1 MSIYILK
8 DNNEIGPLT
17 IIEIQA
23 LLDANCIN
31 QQQIIRY
38 SNGEQGTVQ
47 SIDGIRTPQISTIK
61 TENNETQ
68 DAANAPMASFS
79 RDIKNIRKN
88 SSTVADELN
97 QFLSEIRGK
106 SPAEMLGAFAKSSL
120 IQSTITATFILLFIL
135 IATTVVPLLLSKK
148 TELKQNIQP
157 EYSNTTPTNT
167 TQAAVNTSNSNTTPT
182 NIQTSE
188 PLNDPKSVAETL
200 GIGESKKGIPSEPNP
215 FESTGDLL
223 KELE

>member
-47 SIDGIRTPQISTIK
+47 SIDGIRTPQTSTIK

-68 DAANAPMASFS
+68 GAANAPWQVFP
-79 RDIKNIRKN
+79 
-88 SSTVADELN
+88 
-97 QFLSEIRGK
+97 EI
-106 SPAEMLGAFAKSSL
+106 
-120 IQSTITATFILLFIL
+120 
-135 IATTVVPLLLSKK
+135 
-148 TELKQNIQP
+148 
-157 EYSNTTPTNT
+157 
-167 TQAAVNTSNSNTTPT
+167 
-182 NIQTSE
+182 
-188 PLNDPKSVAETL
+188 
-200 GIGESKKGIPSEPNP
+200 
-215 FESTGDLL
+215 
-223 KELE
+223 

>member
-8 DNNEIGPLT
+8 GNNEIGPLT

-47 SIDGIRTPQISTIK
+47 SIDGIRTPQTSTIK

-106 SPAEMLGAFAKSSL
+106 SPTEMLGAFAKSSL

-167 TQAAVNTSNSNTTPT
+167 TQAAVNTSNSNTAST

-188 PLNDPKSVAETL
+188 PLYDPKSVADTL